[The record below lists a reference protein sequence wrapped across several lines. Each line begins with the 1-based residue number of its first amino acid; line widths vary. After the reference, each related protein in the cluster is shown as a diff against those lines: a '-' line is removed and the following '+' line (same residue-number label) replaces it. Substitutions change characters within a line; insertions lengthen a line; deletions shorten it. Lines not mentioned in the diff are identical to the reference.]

1 MSISIKEA
9 LFHGREQ
16 FAFAGIPSFEAELIL
31 QSILKKDRIE
41 LYLEAED
48 ALNEKEFS
56 SFQSSVQRRL
66 KHEPLSYIT
75 GQRFF
80 YQHQL
85 KVSSATFI
93 PRPETELLVDECLR
107 YLTAITPHNP
117 HVLELCTGSGAIALS
132 LSSSYPGLSLDA
144 TDLSRSALLVAQENL
159 NQLNSQSN
167 ISLYHGDLFTALN
180 EKKHYDIIVSNPP
193 YIPSQRI
200 PELSQE
206 VQAEPILALDGGLD
220 GLDII
225 DRIIKES
232 PSWLK
237 NGGMLVFEIDGPA
250 QVEHIHSK
258 LSESNFESIFCK
270 KDLSALPRIMGGYQ
284 K

>member
-1 MSISIKEA
+1 VSTSIKEA
-9 LFHGREQ
+9 LFHGRKL
-16 FAFAGIPSFEAELIL
+16 FASADIPSFEAELLL
-31 QSILKKDRIE
+31 QSILKKDRID
-41 LYLEAED
+41 LYIKSEEHLSK
-48 ALNEKEFS
+48 KEFS

-66 KHEPLSYIT
+66 HHEPLSYIT

-85 KVSSATFI
+85 KVSPTTFI

-107 YLTAITPHNP
+107 HLNATSPKNP
-117 HVLELCTGSGAIALS
+117 QLLELCTGSGAIALS

-144 TDLSRSALLVAQENL
+144 TDLSRSALQVAQENL
-159 NQLNSQSN
+159 NKLNSQDRIN
-167 ISLYHGDLFTALN
+167 LYHGDLFAALT
-180 EKKHYDIIVSNPP
+180 EKKLYDVIVSNPP

-200 PELSQE
+200 LELSQE
-206 VQAEPILALDGGLD
+206 VQAEPVLALDGGLD

-225 DRIIKES
+225 NRIIKES
-232 PSWLK
+232 PLWLK
-237 NGGMLVFEIDGPA
+237 TRGMLVFEIDGPA

-258 LSESNFESIFCK
+258 LAESKFESVFCRN
-270 KDLSALPRIMGGYQ
+270 DLSGLPRIMGGYQ